1 MKLHNL
7 SVQFGNWNMVR
18 SCHSE
23 SGEELDLVVF
33 GPTSS

>member
-1 MKLHNL
+1 
-7 SVQFGNWNMVR
+7 VQFGNWNMVWY
-18 SCHSE
+18 CHSE

>member
-1 MKLHNL
+1 MRLHNL
-7 SVQFGNWNMVR
+7 SVQFDNWNMVR

-23 SGEELDLVVF
+23 SGEGLALVVF